1 MTFFIILLTISQI
14 VSFYLIFNKIKPII
28 KPKNEGIVLKV
39 IPDKPTYE
47 SLDPENKLVYDIM
60 ESTKL
65 ENWKVEVESDISHQS
80 KAWTVNF
87 ESPTGIRIRSR
98 VREKGL
104 GARDSKEIYLSA
116 FTILVGERG
125 FTHTHNGSI
134 SIDNKSKIANDVI
147 IFLWDYIIEY
157 HQNENEESR
166 IYYQSTIDDIS
177 SKLKTLRRS
186 EKLNN
191 ILEL

>member
-1 MTFFIILLTISQI
+1 MAFFIILLTISQI
-14 VSFYLIFNKIKPII
+14 VSFYLIFNKAKPTI
-28 KPKNEGIVLKV
+28 KPKTEGIILKV

-47 SLDPENKLVYDIM
+47 NLDPENKLVYDIM
-60 ESTKL
+60 ESAKL
-65 ENWKVEVESDISHQS
+65 EAWKVEVEADISHHS
-80 KAWTVNF
+80 KTWTLNF

-98 VREKGL
+98 L
-104 GARDSKEIYLSA
+104 RDSSEVIYLST

-125 FTHTHNGSI
+125 YTHSGSI
-134 SIDNKSKIANDVI
+134 SISNESKIANDVI

-166 IYYQSTIDDIS
+166 IYYQSTIDAIS

>member
-1 MTFFIILLTISQI
+1 MAFFIILLTISQI
-14 VSFYLIFNKIKPII
+14 VSFYLIFNKIKPIF
-28 KPKNEGIVLKV
+28 KPKTEGIILKM

-60 ESTKL
+60 ESVKL
-65 ENWKVEVESDISHQS
+65 ENWKVEVEADISHHS
-80 KAWTVNF
+80 KTWTINF
-87 ESPTGIRIRSR
+87 ESNTGIRIRSR
-98 VREKGL
+98 VRNSGEM
-104 GARDSKEIYLSA
+104 YLSS
-116 FTILVGERG
+116 FTVLNGERG
-125 FTHTHNGSI
+125 FKHSHSGSI
-134 SIDNKSKIANDVI
+134 SIDDKSKISNDVI

-166 IYYQSTIDDIS
+166 KYYQSTIDDIS

-186 EKLNN
+186 ERLNN

>member
-14 VSFYLIFNKIKPII
+14 ISFYLIFNKVKPII
-28 KPKNEGIVLKV
+28 KPKTEGIILKV

-60 ESTKL
+60 ESAKL
-65 ENWKVEVESDISHQS
+65 ENWKVEVEADISHHS
-80 KAWTVNF
+80 KTWTINF
-87 ESPTGIRIRSR
+87 ESNTGIRIRSR
-98 VREKGL
+98 VR
-104 GARDSKEIYLSA
+104 DSGEMYLSS
-116 FTILVGERG
+116 FTVINSGIGGRV
-125 FTHTHNGSI
+125 SV
-134 SIDNKSKIANDVI
+134 DNESKISNDVI

-157 HQNENEESR
+157 HQNENEETR
-166 IYYQSTIDDIS
+166 KYYQSTIDDIS

>member
-1 MTFFIILLTISQI
+1 MLFFIILLTISQI

-28 KPKNEGIVLKV
+28 KPKTEGIILKV

-47 SLDPENKLVYDIM
+47 NLDPKHKLVYDIM
-60 ESTKL
+60 ESVKL
-65 ENWKVEVESDISHQS
+65 ENWKVEVEADISHHS
-80 KAWTVNF
+80 KTWTINF
-87 ESPTGIRIRSR
+87 ESPTGIHIRSR
-98 VREKGL
+98 VR
-104 GARDSKEIYLSA
+104 DSSEIIYLSG
-116 FTILVGERG
+116 FTIINSGIGGR
-125 FTHTHNGSI
+125 I
-134 SIDNKSKIANDVI
+134 SVDNESKISNDVI

-157 HQNENEESR
+157 HQNENEETR
-166 IYYQSTIDDIS
+166 KHYQSTIDDIS